1 VKSTIMAVLFL
12 VAASAY
18 GALGDYDTFIS
29 SRDWSNKNGDGP
41 LVNAGQSP
49 CSRAYK
55 TGWSEGFLADWD
67 ESVGENGG
75 QSMLDWMTANPP
87 AAGERYKFTLDLCTV
102 MYDGWMIANP
112 HLAGD
117 PVRVEIRALN
127 LGNGTDWA
135 EGDGAFDGCG
145 GQNNP
150 LNWSPATMAACNSYA
165 QASWVFV
172 GYFPVLDVD
181 NAVPWTAYDGTEF
194 TGFENSTALFD
205 RNINGVY
212 DKNQNGSIDP
222 DEQAAQEDFYMVI
235 PTDDPL
241 FAEGYFV
248 QAELQYDPDHP
259 NDVYPV
265 PVVNDLLYNEDNRG
279 LILGRTQY
287 WNRDTS
293 QWEGPGTGVGAD
305 FDNNGSVVSRDKD
318 NEGQK
323 PRIRIEIAEAAAPT
337 PWPGDAQPDGKVD
350 GGDYTIWAD
359 NYGKTDAP
367 AWSAGGWTVGNFT
380 EDANVDG
387 GDYTV
392 WADNYGY
399 GTGGAPV
406 PEPATLLVLAAGAA
420 AVICRRRRS

>member
-1 VKSTIMAVLFL
+1 MKSAIFAVLFL

-18 GALGDYDTFIS
+18 GALGDYDTFIPN
-29 SRDWSNKNGDGP
+29 RDWSNKNGDGP
-41 LVNAGQSP
+41 LVNAGLSE
-49 CSRAYK
+49 CSRVYK
-55 TGWSEGFLADWD
+55 MGWSEAYMADWD
-67 ESVGENGG
+67 ASVGENGG
-75 QSMLDWMTANPP
+75 QSMLDWMAANPL
-87 AAGERYKFTLDLCTV
+87 AEGERYKFTLDLSAV
-102 MYDGWMIANP
+102 GYDSWIIANP
-112 HLAGD
+112 YLAGD

-135 EGDGAFDGCG
+135 EGDGSFSGCG
-145 GQNNP
+145 GTNAP
-150 LNWSPATMAACNSYA
+150 TNWSPDTAAACNSYA
-165 QASWVFV
+165 QAKWHFV
-172 GYFPVLDVD
+172 GGFIPTVYET
-181 NAVPWTAYDGTEF
+181 VPWTAHDGTVF
-194 TGFENSTALFD
+194 TSFEGATALYD

-222 DEQAAQEDFYMVI
+222 DEQAAQEDFYMLI

-241 FAEGYFV
+241 FIEGYFV

-259 NDVYPV
+259 NDAYPV

-279 LILGRTQY
+279 IILGWTQY

-318 NEGQK
+318 NDSQL
-323 PRIRIEIAEAAAPT
+323 PRIRIEIVEESAPL
-337 PWPGDAQPDGKVD
+337 PWPGDVQPDGKVD

-367 AWSAGGWTVGNFT
+367 AWSDGGWTVGNFT
-380 EDANVDG
+380 EDTNVDG

-406 PEPATLLVLAAGAA
+406 PEPATLLVLAVGGAA
-420 AVICRRRRS
+420 GLIRRRR